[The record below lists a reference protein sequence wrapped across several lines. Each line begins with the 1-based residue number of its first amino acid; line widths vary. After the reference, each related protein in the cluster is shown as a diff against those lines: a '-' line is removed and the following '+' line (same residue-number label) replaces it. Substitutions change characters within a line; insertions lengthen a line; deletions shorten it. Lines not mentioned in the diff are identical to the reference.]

1 MAILLKVYNFTNLLR
16 CWIYKLILLLI
27 SRKLRPK
34 MLWDVILK
42 YQWQQVTIDP
52 GNDSARWNKQT
63 LIIQITTE
71 KLQAKTKALIK

>member
-1 MAILLKVYNFTNLLR
+1 
-16 CWIYKLILLLI
+16 
-27 SRKLRPK
+27 

-63 LIIQITTE
+63 LIIQFTTE
-71 KLQAKTKALIK
+71 KLQAKTKALIKQIPF